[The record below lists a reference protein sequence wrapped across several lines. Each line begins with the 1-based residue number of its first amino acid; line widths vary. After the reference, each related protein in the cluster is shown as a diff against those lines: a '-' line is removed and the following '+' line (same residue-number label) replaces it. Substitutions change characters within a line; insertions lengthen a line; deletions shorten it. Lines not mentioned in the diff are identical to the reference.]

1 MKTHIKTYLS
11 KAVTA
16 TAVAFPFI
24 LGAVTGHANVF
35 MFDAVHTTAAI
46 YTGNNSPGHTS
57 PYVDSTNTDWRR
69 ISSGSGAAV
78 FGDLTIN
85 WNYGRSHNNALNA
98 GVDFSLA
105 KTNQASTA
113 AGPGVFS
120 TSLTGNYI
128 RGRQDGD
135 GRNVGFAFDGLPA
148 GIYDVFVVLHNP
160 DSLTSANNV
169 GIGVLNEAP
178 PTSSATALSWT
189 DNRLT
194 QVNLPANPPTNAWVV
209 NENFALVQVTI
220 TDPAQ
225 YLYVIGGA
233 FGVSESAISS
243 IQIVAIPEP
252 STYAA
257 LFGLGAL
264 ALIVL
269 RRFRR

>member
-1 MKTHIKTYLS
+1 MIKDMKLSLS
-11 KAVTA
+11 KAPTA
-16 TAVAFPFI
+16 MAVAFPLL
-24 LGAVTGHANVF
+24 LGAAIGHANVF

-46 YTGNNSPGHTS
+46 YNGTNSPGHTS
-57 PYVDSTNTDWRR
+57 PYVESTNTDWRR
-69 ISSGSGAAV
+69 ISSGSGSAV

-85 WNYGRSHNNALNA
+85 WNYGRSHNNNLNA
-98 GVDFSLA
+98 GIDFSLA
-105 KTNQASTA
+105 NTNQASTA
-113 AGPGVFS
+113 TGPGVFG

-169 GIGVLNEAP
+169 GIGVLNDAP
-178 PTSSATALSWT
+178 PTTSATALSWT
-189 DNRLT
+189 DSRLT

-209 NENFALVQVTI
+209 NENFAMVRVTI

-225 YLYVIGGA
+225 YLYVVGGA

-257 LFGLGAL
+257 LLGLGAL
-264 ALIVL
+264 GLIVL
-269 RRFRR
+269 RRLRR